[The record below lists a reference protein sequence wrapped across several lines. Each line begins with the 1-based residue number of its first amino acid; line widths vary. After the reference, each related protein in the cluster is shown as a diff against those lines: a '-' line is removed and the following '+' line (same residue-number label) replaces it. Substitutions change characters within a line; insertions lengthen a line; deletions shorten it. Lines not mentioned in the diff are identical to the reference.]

1 MTNLIYDD
9 ELTIKIH
16 EVVNVPYLN
25 QNLSKSRVINPL
37 DSRSQVKNQFIWV
50 EISSNFKNQ
59 KLVRFFK
66 INSFLTQMIQG
77 QDTTQRFNG

>member
-25 QNLSKSRVINPL
+25 QKLSKSRVINPL

-77 QDTTQRFNG
+77 QDTIQRFNG